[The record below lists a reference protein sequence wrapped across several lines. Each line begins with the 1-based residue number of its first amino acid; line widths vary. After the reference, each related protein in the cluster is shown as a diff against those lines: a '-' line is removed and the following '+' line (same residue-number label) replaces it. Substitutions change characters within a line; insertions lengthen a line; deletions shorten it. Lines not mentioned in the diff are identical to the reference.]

1 MFKNEIYIAD
11 NYKLADYLGI
21 TLTMQSSELEW
32 EKAINIFITRL
43 QGRYF
48 DAINKLSD
56 NGNIAEM
63 QKYGFSIVS
72 IQCLLID
79 TLVKFRYG
87 PLKSKKGTL
96 SYNYEN
102 REQFTK
108 FLKTEFPQDFNQ
120 KMALSFYKDIRCGV
134 MHFGTTKRNSRLT
147 CDSSHLITEIEG
159 KNISVDISVL
169 EEELEQYFQQYI
181 EEIKKGSQIEL
192 RENFIIAMNY
202 ICNIYE
208 KNEKWEI

>member
-11 NYKLADYLGI
+11 NYKLSDYLGI

-32 EKAINIFITRL
+32 EKAINIFIARM

-48 DAINKLSD
+48 DAINKLSN
-56 NGNIAEM
+56 NGNRTAM
-63 QKYGFSIVS
+63 QKYGFSIMC

-87 PLKSKKGTL
+87 PTVSERGTRTYNFENKKK
-96 SYNYEN
+96 
-102 REQFTK
+102 FTR
-108 FLKTEFPQDFNQ
+108 FLKEIFFEDFNSN
-120 KMALSFYKDIRCGV
+120 MAVRFYEDIRCGI

-147 CDSSHLITEIEG
+147 YDSDCLITEIEDG
-159 KNISVDISVL
+159 NISVDINIL
-169 EEELEQYFQQYI
+169 EEKLEQYFQQYI
-181 EEIKKGSQIEL
+181 KEIKLENQTEM

-202 ICNIYE
+202 ICNIYG
-208 KNEKWEI
+208 KDEKWEI